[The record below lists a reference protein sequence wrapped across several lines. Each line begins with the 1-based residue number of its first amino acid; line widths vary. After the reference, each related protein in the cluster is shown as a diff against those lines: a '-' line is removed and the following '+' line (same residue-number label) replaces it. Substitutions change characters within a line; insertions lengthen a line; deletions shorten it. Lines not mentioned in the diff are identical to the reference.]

1 MLDLIKSHNNWISII
16 KPWYQLARLD
26 KPIGFLL
33 LMWPCLWSY
42 TLGSTIFSYNISLKY
57 IIYFIL
63 GSILMRGAGCTW
75 NDLLDK
81 KYDAKV
87 KRTQSR
93 PLASN
98 KISSVNAIIFLIF
111 QLFLSLLI
119 LIQFNNVTIIIG
131 LLSIIPIIIYPL
143 MKRITWW
150 PQVFLGIT
158 FNWGAIMGWT
168 AATGEITYH
177 FVIMYIGCIFWTI
190 GYDTIYAHQD
200 KIDDNFLGLKSTA
213 ILFGSKT
220 KFALSIFYLIF
231 ISSILVIINI
241 IEIKNF
247 LINYL
252 FVFFIFTHLFSQ
264 IFFLN
269 IDNPDNCL
277 KIFKSNNSLGMI
289 IFMLFLSNFYY

>member
-1 MLDLIKSHNNWISII
+1 MFDLNKNYNYLAKAI
-16 KPWYQLARLD
+16 KPLYQLARLD

-42 TLGSTIFSYNISLKY
+42 VYGSIIFSHNIEIKY

-63 GSILMRGAGCTW
+63 GSVLMRGAGCTW
-75 NDLLDK
+75 NDLLDR
-81 KYDAKV
+81 KYDSKV
-87 KRTQSR
+87 KRTKDR

-98 KISSVNAIIFLIF
+98 KISLANAAIFLVF
-111 QLFLSLLI
+111 QLLLSLLI
-119 LIQFNNVTIIIG
+119 LIQFNKLTIIVG

-150 PQVFLGIT
+150 PQLFLGIT

-168 AATGEITYH
+168 AITGELSYH
-177 FVIMYIGCIFWTI
+177 CIILYFGCIFWTI

-220 KFALSIFYLIF
+220 KFALYFFYLIF
-231 ISSILVIINI
+231 ITTLIITINI
-241 IEIKNF
+241 IEIKNLYINSLF
-247 LINYL
+247 L
-252 FVFFIFTHLFSQ
+252 FFIFIHLFSQ

-269 IDNPDNCL
+269 IDSPDNCL
-277 KIFKSNNSLGMI
+277 KIFKSNNSLGII
-289 IFMLFLSNFYY
+289 IFMLLLSNYY

>member
-1 MLDLIKSHNNWISII
+1 MLDLIKNYNYLAKAI
-16 KPWYQLARLD
+16 KPMYQLARLD

-42 TLGSTIFSYNISLKY
+42 VYGSIIFSYNIEIKY

-63 GSILMRGAGCTW
+63 GSVLMRGAGCTW
-75 NDLLDK
+75 NDLLDR
-81 KYDAKV
+81 KYDSKV
-87 KRTQSR
+87 KRTKDR

-98 KISSVNAIIFLIF
+98 KISLANAAIFLVF
-111 QLFLSLLI
+111 QLLLSLLI
-119 LIQFNNVTIIIG
+119 LIQFNKLTIIVG

-150 PQVFLGIT
+150 PQLFLGIT

-168 AATGEITYH
+168 AITGELSYH
-177 FVIMYIGCIFWTI
+177 CIILYFGCIFWTI

-220 KFALSIFYLIF
+220 KFALYFFYLIF
-231 ISSILVIINI
+231 ITTLIITINI
-241 IEIKNF
+241 IEIENLYINSLF
-247 LINYL
+247 L
-252 FVFFIFTHLFSQ
+252 FFIFIHLFSQ

-269 IDNPDNCL
+269 IDSPDNCL
-277 KIFKSNNSLGMI
+277 KIFKSNNSLGII
-289 IFMLFLSNFYY
+289 IFMLLLSNYY

>member
-1 MLDLIKSHNNWISII
+1 MFDLNKNYNYLAKAI
-16 KPWYQLARLD
+16 KPLYQLARLD

-42 TLGSTIFSYNISLKY
+42 VYGSIIFSHNIEIKY

-63 GSILMRGAGCTW
+63 GSVLMRGAGCTW
-75 NDLLDK
+75 NDLLDR
-81 KYDAKV
+81 KYDSKV
-87 KRTQSR
+87 KRTKDR

-98 KISSVNAIIFLIF
+98 KISLANAAIFLVF
-111 QLFLSLLI
+111 QLLLSLLI
-119 LIQFNNVTIIIG
+119 LIQFNKLTIIVG

-150 PQVFLGIT
+150 PQLFLGIT

-168 AATGEITYH
+168 AITGELSYH
-177 FVIMYIGCIFWTI
+177 CIILYFGCIFWTI

-220 KFALSIFYLIF
+220 KFALYFFYLIF
-231 ISSILVIINI
+231 ITTLIITINI
-241 IEIKNF
+241 IEIENLYINSLF
-247 LINYL
+247 L
-252 FVFFIFTHLFSQ
+252 FFIFIHLFSQ

-269 IDNPDNCL
+269 IDSPDNCL
-277 KIFKSNNSLGMI
+277 KIFKSNNSLGII
-289 IFMLFLSNFYY
+289 IFMLLLSNYY